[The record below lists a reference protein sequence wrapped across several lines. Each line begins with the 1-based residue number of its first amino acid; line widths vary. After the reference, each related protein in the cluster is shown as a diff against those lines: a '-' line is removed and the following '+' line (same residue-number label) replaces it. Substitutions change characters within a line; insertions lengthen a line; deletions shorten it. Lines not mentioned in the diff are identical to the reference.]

1 MRTKGDRYDGD
12 SLVNA
17 GTKDL
22 EFGRAKEMHHK
33 HRYKSWSTVNIGTCQ
48 KIHAYTAK
56 CEAYLINLH
65 RMGIHF
71 FKLSTQTD
79 S

>member
-33 HRYKSWSTVNIGTCQ
+33 HRYKS
-48 KIHAYTAK
+48 
-56 CEAYLINLH
+56 
-65 RMGIHF
+65 
-71 FKLSTQTD
+71 
-79 S
+79 